1 LAAGAAL
8 PACQNGG
15 TGPNWSLM
23 ALEYKDY
30 YKVLGVPR
38 EAGEDDLKKAFRK
51 LARQYHPDT
60 AKDKKTAEEKFKEI
74 NEAYEVLGDK
84 EKRRR
89 YDELGPAWQQG
100 AGFHPPP
107 GAEGFGRGGWTASG
121 PGGEGAEFEFGG
133 TGFSDFF
140 EHFFGAR
147 GGRAAGFGGM
157 PGAEPWN
164 EAEAGPARGRDL
176 EFDLMVTLEEAING
190 GERLLSLR
198 RRVPGRRGS
207 PRNEATETIR
217 VRIPQ
222 GVRDGQRI
230 RVAGKG
236 ETGPAG
242 ATPGDLYLT
251 VRLQKHPDFAVD
263 GADLSYELEI
273 LPWEAALGAKKNV
286 PTLQRPVA
294 VTIPSGAGTG
304 QKLRLRGLGLAQSG
318 GARGDLYV
326 ILNVRVPPTTSAAQ
340 KRLWEQ
346 LREAYGE

>member
-1 LAAGAAL
+1 
-8 PACQNGG
+8 
-15 TGPNWSLM
+15 
-23 ALEYKDY
+23 
-30 YKVLGVPR
+30 
-38 EAGEDDLKKAFRK
+38 
-51 LARQYHPDT
+51 
-60 AKDKKTAEEKFKEI
+60 
-74 NEAYEVLGDK
+74 
-84 EKRRR
+84 
-89 YDELGPAWQQG
+89 
-100 AGFHPPP
+100 
-107 GAEGFGRGGWTASG
+107 
-121 PGGEGAEFEFGG
+121 
-133 TGFSDFF
+133 
-140 EHFFGAR
+140 
-147 GGRAAGFGGM
+147 M